1 MKDDEYTIMGNVTQR
16 EVYCYQCKEY
26 SQSAMRLPKC
36 EKCGNK
42 LFTVV
47 HDALTGKRITGAVDA

>member
-1 MKDDEYTIMGNVTQR
+1 MGNVTQR

-26 SQSAMRLPKC
+26 SQSAVRLPKC